1 MICPQL
7 SDHRKVLF
15 NRLYT
20 FLTAPFHYE
29 GIIFSDIL
37 EVLNL
42 VHFFFQ
48 IILCKFVF
56 FFHIS
61 VFIMNYT
68 LGH

>member
-1 MICPQL
+1 MICPQF

-15 NRLYT
+15 NKLYT

-29 GIIFSDIL
+29 DIIFSDIL

-42 VHFFFQ
+42 VLFFFL
-48 IILCKFVF
+48 IILCKFLF

-61 VFIMNYT
+61 IFIMIYT
-68 LGH
+68 LSH